1 MEKLKVGLFI
11 DTWYPMVD
19 GVIMVVDNYAKRL
32 SKFCDVTVFTVNAR
46 GKDKTSHRY
55 KVVKC
60 KRMKLKGIDYDLPL
74 PKFDRKFK
82 KELEKSNLD
91 IVHIHSPFSLGKI
104 GVKYAKKHNIPCV
117 ATMHSQYK
125 QDFYKATHN
134 KFITNIMLK
143 KIMKVFNNCDEYYA
157 VNQKIAEIFYDYGAK
172 HMPLVQNNGTDLTF
186 DNNKQE
192 LCDIINKKHNLKQD
206 DIVFLFLGRII
217 ALKNV
222 FFILDSLKILKEN
235 GYKFKMFYVGS
246 GPDSEKLQHKIN
258 EYNMQN
264 DVILTGKI
272 MEREIVKA
280 YYARAKLFLFPSL
293 YDASSL
299 VQIEAA
305 SQGTPSL
312 FIKGAP
318 TSSTILEDVNGYVS
332 ENDTSKFAEKI
343 MEILNN
349 EKHYN
354 EVSENARKDLFV
366 TWDDC
371 VKQMNEKYLINIQ
384 NNKK

>member
-371 VKQMNEKYLINIQ
+371 VKQMYEKYLINIQ